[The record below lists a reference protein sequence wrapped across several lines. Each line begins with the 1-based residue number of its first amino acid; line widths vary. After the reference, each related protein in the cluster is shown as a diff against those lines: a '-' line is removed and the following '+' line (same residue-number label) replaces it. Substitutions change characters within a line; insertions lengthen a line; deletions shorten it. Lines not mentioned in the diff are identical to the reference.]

1 MFLNAEVEYEIPG
14 TLVLNVL
21 RHDTNHLAVKHE
33 PYSQNL
39 FTDIFP
45 DPLEWRR
52 FNLRYALI
60 RVQLTGTMFVIGV
73 GIRVLTGVD

>member
-1 MFLNAEVEYEIPG
+1 MSLNAEVEYEIPG

-45 DPLEWRR
+45 DPLEWR
-52 FNLRYALI
+52 
-60 RVQLTGTMFVIGV
+60 
-73 GIRVLTGVD
+73 